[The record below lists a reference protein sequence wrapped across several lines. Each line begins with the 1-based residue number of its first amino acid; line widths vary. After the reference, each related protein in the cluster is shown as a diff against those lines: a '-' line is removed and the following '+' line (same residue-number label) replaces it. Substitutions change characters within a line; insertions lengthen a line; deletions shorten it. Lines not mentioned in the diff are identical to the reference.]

1 MAGTRPH
8 PLYRGGNLAQSFQ
21 GRRSLQNLIEE
32 SRIAGNSLPRPPAQR
47 GDYPAK
53 YGYGSASEGRTGA
66 SGTQP
71 DQHDHG
77 HLQPRPA
84 DHAEGRRE
92 QAQ

>member
-47 GDYPAK
+47 GGYPAK
-53 YGYGSASEGRTGA
+53 YGYGSASESRTGA
-66 SGTQP
+66 SGAQSN
-71 DQHDHG
+71 QHDYG
-77 HLQPRPA
+77 HLQPRSA
-84 DHAEGRRE
+84 YDAAGRS
-92 QAQ
+92 Q